1 MLQEKIKL
9 QVAEEQLQLD
19 LQIARA
25 RTREKVLAEM
35 EEQQKL
41 KLPEQDKSLDS
52 FTALPK
58 PVFDR
63 ECKHKPPPP
72 VKIPRGPTG
81 IKLERGERKRVPPP
95 ATQP

>member
-25 RTREKVLAEM
+25 QAREKVFAEM
-35 EEQQKL
+35 EEEQKV

-52 FTALPK
+52 SFYCVTK
-58 PVFDR
+58 PVFDH
-63 ECKHKPPPP
+63 EPPPP
-72 VKIPRGPTG
+72 VNTPRGQTG
-81 IKLERGERKRVPPP
+81 IKLERGEIERESWR
-95 ATQP
+95 